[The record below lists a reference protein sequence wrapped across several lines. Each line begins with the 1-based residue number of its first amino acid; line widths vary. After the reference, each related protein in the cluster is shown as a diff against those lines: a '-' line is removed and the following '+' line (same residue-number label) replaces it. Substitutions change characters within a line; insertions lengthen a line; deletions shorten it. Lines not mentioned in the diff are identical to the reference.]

1 MRTNRALRT
10 SAAALTAIT
19 LGLTL
24 AACGDDGESR
34 DVAGTTSAVETAGN
48 GDVFNQA
55 DVEFATAMI
64 PHHAQ
69 AIQMVTL
76 TDTRTLDPDVKQLA
90 EDIRAAQAPEVE
102 TMVDWL
108 TAWDQEVPATSL
120 DHSHGDDLSEVPDM
134 GGMDDMPGMM
144 SAEEMQ
150 ALADAPDSEFQD
162 LWLEMMREHHEGA
175 IEMARTEQ
183 GSGAF
188 PGAVALA
195 ETIVT
200 GQQAEIDRIA
210 QLLGE

>member
-1 MRTNRALRT
+1 MRTDRALTT
-10 SAAALTAIT
+10 SAAFFTAIT

-24 AACGDDGESR
+24 SACGDDGSSR
-34 DVAGTTSAVETAGN
+34 DRSGPSSATETAGN
-48 GDVFNQA
+48 GDVFNEA

-76 TDTRTLDPDVKQLA
+76 TDTRTLDPEVDQLA
-90 EDIRAAQAPEVE
+90 EDIRAAQTPEVE

-108 TAWDQEVPATSL
+108 TAWDQEVPATTL
-120 DHSHGDDLSEVPDM
+120 DHSHGDHLDEMPDT

-144 SAEEMQ
+144 STDEMQ

-162 LWLEMMREHHEGA
+162 RWLEMMREHHQGA
-175 IEMARTEQ
+175 IEMARAEQ
-183 GSGAF
+183 ESGVF

-195 ETIVT
+195 EAIAAT
-200 GQQAEIDRIA
+200 QQAEIDRIT